1 MAGSDCTCAPRVEL
15 AAMCEALAECSI
27 NIDAISAIEGVEH
40 GVVRLVTIESD
51 VLSLELTDKVGK
63 LAQIGSALSGAGVH
77 IEYLYGSVGQ
87 RGTSTRIVVKASDQK
102 RAQEILQALPE
113 K

>member
-15 AAMCEALAECSI
+15 AAMCEALAERSI

-40 GVVRLVTIESD
+40 GVVRLVTSDRQQSKQVLREKGFFTVESD

-63 LAQIGSALSGAGVH
+63 LAQIGSALSGAG
-77 IEYLYGSVGQ
+77 
-87 RGTSTRIVVKASDQK
+87 
-102 RAQEILQALPE
+102 
-113 K
+113 